1 MCQVIA
7 ADGSRLMPPPAPR
20 HNFSFAI
27 WLGYVFF
34 VVYGSL
40 VPLDFRPLPLDQAWA
55 VFQHIPMYKLG
66 VESRA
71 DWISNGVLY
80 VPVGFLT
87 AHLLLQKGADARHAP
102 VYFLAGLFSVALA
115 FGVEFTQIFF
125 PQRTVSL
132 NDLLAESV
140 GSLIGL
146 LLAAKYSEWFKNL
159 LRAALSDPARLALR
173 LLEGYLAGYV
183 AFSLFPYD
191 ILLSTGEL
199 AEKLRGDNWGWLLAG
214 DAHGKVLIVLKLF
227 SEILLTLPFGLLLG
241 YRSTRPATYGQA
253 VLLGLLLGGLI
264 EIAQFFTA
272 TGVSQGLSV
281 LTRVAGICGGL
292 ALWNERASWSPERLA
307 LLTRR
312 YVLPLG
318 VIYLLVL
325 LQTNGWFSHQWNSAE
340 FAAARLAD
348 VHFLP
353 FYYHYFTTEARALF
367 SLASVCL
374 MYVPVGVLIWAN
386 RGSPAQAFLY
396 ALFAA
401 GLVETGKLFLQGMHA
416 DPTNLMLA
424 AIASWGM
431 FQLAEMLALA
441 AGKPAMREAP
451 LYPPP
456 SGRTAAG
463 SGQRSRAAGS
473 TERRWAAYG
482 MLISVLFPA
491 LAFVAYRAAT
501 FPTQP
506 VLLCLFLAACA
517 AIIWNRPLLLVAI
530 LPAALPVFDLAPWSG
545 RFYLDEFD
553 LLVLVCLAVGY
564 VRVPS
569 MSSSYRTKCPTD
581 MLFMLACALLAL
593 AMLIGALR
601 GLLPWQPPDMNSF
614 TNYYSPFNALR
625 IAKGALWAFL
635 LFGLLRRLV
644 ASGADI
650 RRPLALGMVTGL
662 ALTVAVIVWERVTFA
677 SLLDFTNDYR
687 VTGPFSS
694 MHMGGAYIECFL
706 AIAMPFLLL
715 LVVQTNSR
723 ASRLAG
729 SLLLLA
735 STYALMVT
743 FSRNG
748 YAAFGVALAIFVLF
762 AVFRT
767 GQRQQRGILVA
778 GLSGAMLAVAIPV
791 LSGQFAQDRLATV
804 GKDYAVR
811 QAHWDDALNMRT
823 PGLPTALFGMGLGR
837 YPESHYLL
845 SSESTHAGTYQLK
858 SEAKKTFLRLGAGD
872 PIYVEQIVSIEPRQN
887 YVLKL
892 DVRSSRPDGNVS
904 FSLCEK
910 WMLTSFKCVRRTL
923 ATGNVESGW
932 SSVEVPLTTGSLGD
946 NPWYFAKPVKFALHN
961 PADNAQVDIANLRL
975 QNLRG
980 ENLLL
985 NGDFSDELDH
995 WFFSA
1000 DSHLQW
1006 HAKSMPV
1013 AVLFDLGWFGLLALG
1028 GFALLAI
1035 QRAAGRAWQ
1044 GDLYATAALASFCGF
1059 LVVGLFDTLIDAPR
1073 FLFLLLLLGWVCGF
1087 REIREVRND

>member
-1 MCQVIA
+1 
-7 ADGSRLMPPPAPR
+7 MPPPAPR
-20 HNFSFAI
+20 HSFPLAI

-87 AHLLLQKGADARHAP
+87 AHLLIQKGLNARHAP
-102 VYFLAGLFSVALA
+102 VYLLAGLFSGALA
-115 FGVEFTQIFF
+115 IGVEFTQIFF

-132 NDLLAESV
+132 NDILAECV

-146 LLAAKYSEWFKNL
+146 LLAAKYSDWFKNL
-159 LRAALSDPARLALR
+159 LRAALSDPARLTLR

-191 ILLSTGEL
+191 ILLSTAEL
-199 AEKLRGDNWGWLLAG
+199 AEKLQGDNWGWLLAG
-214 DAHGKVLIVLKLF
+214 DANGNVLIVLKLF

-241 YRSTRPATYGQA
+241 YRSARPANYRQA
-253 VLLGLLLGGLI
+253 VMLGLLLGGLI
-264 EIAQFFTA
+264 EIAQLFTA
-272 TGVSQGLSV
+272 TGVSQGFSV

-292 ALWNERASWSPERLA
+292 ALWNDRANWSPERLA

-318 VIYLLVL
+318 AIYLLVL
-325 LQTNGWFSHQWNSAE
+325 LQTNGWFSHQWNGAE

-374 MYVPVGVLIWAN
+374 MYIPVGVLIWAN
-386 RGSPAQAFLY
+386 RGSPAQACFY

-431 FQLAEMLALA
+431 FHLAEMFALA
-441 AGKPAMREAP
+441 AGKRVTPEAP
-451 LYPPP
+451 SSSAE
-456 SGRTAAG
+456 SGRAAAG
-463 SGQRSRAAGS
+463 SGKRIHAA
-473 TERRWAAYG
+473 TTAERRWAAYA
-482 MLISVLFPA
+482 MLFSA
-491 LAFVAYRAAT
+491 LAVVAYRAAT
-501 FPTQP
+501 FPSQP

-517 AIIWNRPLLLVAI
+517 AIIWNRPVLLVAI

-553 LLVLVCLAVGY
+553 LLIVLGLAVGY
-564 VRVPS
+564 ARVPPTPR
-569 MSSSYRTKCPTD
+569 SSASRTKHPAD
-581 MLFMLACALLAL
+581 PLFAMACTLLAL
-593 AMLIGALR
+593 GILIGVVR
-601 GLLPWQPPDMNSF
+601 GLLPWQTPDANSF

-635 LFGLLRRLV
+635 LFGVLRRLV
-644 ASGADI
+644 ASGTDV
-650 RRPLALGMVTGL
+650 RRPLALGMVAGL
-662 ALTVAVIVWERVTFA
+662 ALTVAVIVWERATFGN
-677 SLLDFTNDYR
+677 LLDFTSDYR

-706 AIAMPFLLL
+706 VIATPFLLL
-715 LVVQTNSR
+715 LILQTISR
-723 ASRLAG
+723 ANRLLGA
-729 SLLLLA
+729 LLLLA
-735 STYALMVT
+735 CTYALMVT

-748 YAAFGVALAIFVLF
+748 YAAFGVALSIFVLF
-762 AVFRT
+762 SVFRT
-767 GQRQQRGILVA
+767 GQRQRRGVPVA
-778 GLSGAMLAVAIPV
+778 VLTGAMLVVAIPI
-791 LSGQFAQDRLATV
+791 LLGQFAQDRIATV

-811 QAHWDDALNMRT
+811 QAHWEDALNMRT
-823 PGLPTALFGMGLGR
+823 PGLATSLFGMGLGR

-845 SSESTHAGTYQLK
+845 SSESAHAGTYQLK
-858 SEAKKTFLRLGAGD
+858 KEAGKTFLRLGAGD

-892 DVRSSRPDGNVS
+892 DVRSSRPGGNLT

-923 ATGNVESGW
+923 ATGDTEGGW
-932 SSVEVPLTTGSLGD
+932 NSVEVPLTSGSLGD
-946 NPWYFAKPVKFALHN
+946 NPWYFSKPVKFALHN
-961 PADNAQVDIANLRL
+961 PADNSHVDIANLHL
-975 QNLRG
+975 QDLHG

-1006 HAKSMPV
+1006 HAKSLPV
-1013 AVLFDLGWFGLLALG
+1013 AVLFDIGWFGLIALG
-1028 GFALLAI
+1028 VFALLVI
-1035 QRAAGRAWQ
+1035 QRAAGRAWR
-1044 GDLYATAALASFCGF
+1044 GDLYATAALASFSGF

-1073 FLFLLLLLGWVCGF
+1073 FLFLLLLLGWFCGF
-1087 REIREVRND
+1087 GGFGKLGKHGEAQ

>member
-7 ADGSRLMPPPAPR
+7 ADGSRLMPPPVPR
-20 HNFSFAI
+20 HTFPLAI
-27 WLGYVFF
+27 WLGYLFF

-87 AHLLLQKGADARHAP
+87 AHLLLQKGLDAQRAP

-132 NDLLAESV
+132 NDILAECV

-146 LLAAKYSEWFKNL
+146 LLAAKYSDWFRSL
-159 LRAALSDPARLALR
+159 LRAVLSDPARLTLR

-191 ILLSTGEL
+191 ILLSAGEL

-214 DAHGKVLIVLKLF
+214 DANGKVLTVLKLL
-227 SEILLTLPFGLLLG
+227 SETLLALPFGLLLG
-241 YRSTRPATYGQA
+241 YRSMRPATYRQA

-281 LTRVAGICGGL
+281 LTRVAGICCGL

-312 YVLPLG
+312 YVLSLG

-325 LQTNGWFSHQWNSAE
+325 LQTNGWFSHQWNGAA

-374 MYVPVGVLIWAN
+374 MYIPVGVLVWAN
-386 RGSPAQAFLY
+386 RGSPAQAFFY

-424 AIASWGM
+424 AIAGWGM
-431 FQLAEMLALA
+431 FHLAEMLALA
-441 AGKPAMREAP
+441 AGKGVMREAP
-451 LYPPP
+451 SSNAP
-456 SGRTAAG
+456 SGRAAAG
-463 SGQRSRAAGS
+463 SGKRSRAAGS
-473 TERRWAAYG
+473 TERRWAAYA
-482 MLISVLFPA
+482 MLFPV
-491 LAFVAYRAAT
+491 LAFIAYRAAT

-553 LLVLVCLAVGY
+553 LLLMLGLAVAY
-564 VRVPS
+564 VRIPPTPR
-569 MSSSYRTKCPTD
+569 SYASRAKRPAD
-581 MLFMLACALLAL
+581 MLFALACTLLAL
-593 AMLIGALR
+593 GILTGALR
-601 GLLPWQPPDMNSF
+601 GLLPWQAPDANSF
-614 TNYYSPFNALR
+614 TNYYSPLNALR

-662 ALTVAVIVWERVTFA
+662 ALTVAVIVWERATFGN
-677 SLLDFTNDYR
+677 LFDFTSDYR

-706 AIAMPFLLL
+706 AIATPFLLL
-715 LVVQTNSR
+715 LVVQTQSR

-748 YAAFGVALAIFVLF
+748 YAAFAVALTIFVLF
-762 AVFRT
+762 AVFRA
-767 GQRQQRGILVA
+767 GERQRRGILVA
-778 GLSGAMLAVAIPV
+778 GLTGAMLVVAIPV
-791 LSGQFAQDRLATV
+791 LLGQFAQDRLATV

-811 QAHWDDALNMRT
+811 QAHWEDALNMRT

-845 SSESTHAGTYQLK
+845 SSESAHAGTYQLK
-858 SEAKKTFLRLGAGD
+858 REAEKTFLRLGAGD
-872 PIYVEQIVSIEPRQN
+872 PIYVEQVVSIEPRQN

-892 DVRSSRPDGNVS
+892 DLRSSRPDGNLS

-923 ATGNVESGW
+923 AAGNADLGW
-932 SSVEVPLTTGSLGD
+932 SRVEVPLTTGSLGD
-946 NPWYFAKPVKFALHN
+946 NPWYFSKPVKFALHN
-961 PADNAQVDIANLRL
+961 PAGNAHVDVANLRL
-975 QNLRG
+975 QNPRG

-1006 HAKSMPV
+1006 HAKSLPV
-1013 AVLFDLGWFGLLALG
+1013 AVLFDLGWFGLIGLAV
-1028 GFALLAI
+1028 FALLAI
-1035 QRAAGRAWQ
+1035 RRAAGRAWR
-1044 GDLYATAALASFCGF
+1044 GDLYAAAALASFCGF

-1073 FLFLLLLLGWVCGF
+1073 FLFLLLLLGRFCGF
-1087 REIREVRND
+1087 REIREARND